1 MKTKGIPAVVMLLA
15 GFVTCII
22 GIVQH
27 METDVFIKTLLAVLI
42 IFYLLG
48 CIVKLVLDKNF
59 KEMDEP
65 EENQEESGE
74 EQTQGTVR
82 LGRGR
87 RRVNNLNLGA
97 SYENGR

>member
-1 MKTKGIPAVVMLLA
+1 
-15 GFVTCII
+15 
-22 GIVQH
+22 

-65 EENQEESGE
+65 EENQEESE
-74 EQTQGTVR
+74 NRHRNSQTRT
-82 LGRGR
+82 GR

>member
-42 IFYLLG
+42 IFY
-48 CIVKLVLDKNF
+48 KNF

-74 EQTQGTVR
+74 EQTQEQSDSDGEKK
-82 LGRGR
+82 
-87 RRVNNLNLGA
+87 
-97 SYENGR
+97 SE

>member
-15 GFVTCII
+15 GLVTCII

-27 METDVFIKTLLAVLI
+27 METMVFTKTLLAVLV
-42 IFYLLG
+42 IFYVLG

-65 EENQEESGE
+65 EKEQEESGE
-74 EQTQGTVR
+74 EQEQSDSDG
-82 LGRGR
+82 
-87 RRVNNLNLGA
+87 
-97 SYENGR
+97 ENKSE

>member
-1 MKTKGIPAVVMLLA
+1 MKTKG
-15 GFVTCII
+15 
-22 GIVQH
+22 VQH

-74 EQTQGTVR
+74 EQTQEQSDSDGEKK
-82 LGRGR
+82 
-87 RRVNNLNLGA
+87 
-97 SYENGR
+97 SE

>member
-27 METDVFIKTLLAVLI
+27 METDVFIKTLLAVYLLI

-74 EQTQGTVR
+74 EQTQEQSDSDGEKK
-82 LGRGR
+82 
-87 RRVNNLNLGA
+87 
-97 SYENGR
+97 SE

>member
-1 MKTKGIPAVVMLLA
+1 M
-15 GFVTCII
+15 F
-22 GIVQH
+22 
-27 METDVFIKTLLAVLI
+27 FIKTLLAVLI

-74 EQTQGTVR
+74 EQTQEQSDSDGEKK
-82 LGRGR
+82 
-87 RRVNNLNLGA
+87 
-97 SYENGR
+97 SE

>member
-27 METDVFIKTLLAVLI
+27 METMVFTKTLLAVLV
-42 IFYLLG
+42 IFYVLG

-65 EENQEESGE
+65 EKEQEESEE
-74 EQTQGTVR
+74 EQEQSDSD
-82 LGRGR
+82 
-87 RRVNNLNLGA
+87 GA
-97 SYENGR
+97 NKRE

>member
-1 MKTKGIPAVVMLLA
+1 
-15 GFVTCII
+15 
-22 GIVQH
+22 

-74 EQTQGTVR
+74 EQTQEQSDSD
-82 LGRGR
+82 GR

>member
-42 IFYLLG
+42 FFYLFLLG
-48 CIVKLVLDKNF
+48 FIVKLVLDKNF

-74 EQTQGTVR
+74 EQTQEQSDSDVEKK
-82 LGRGR
+82 
-87 RRVNNLNLGA
+87 
-97 SYENGR
+97 SE

>member
-1 MKTKGIPAVVMLLA
+1 MKTKGIPAVVM
-15 GFVTCII
+15 
-22 GIVQH
+22 
-27 METDVFIKTLLAVLI
+27 LAVLI

-74 EQTQGTVR
+74 EQTQEQSDSDGEKK
-82 LGRGR
+82 
-87 RRVNNLNLGA
+87 
-97 SYENGR
+97 SE

>member
-42 IFYLLG
+42 IFYVLG

-59 KEMDEP
+59 

-74 EQTQGTVR
+74 EQTQEQSDSDGEKK
-82 LGRGR
+82 
-87 RRVNNLNLGA
+87 
-97 SYENGR
+97 SE

>member
-22 GIVQH
+22 GH

-74 EQTQGTVR
+74 EQTQEQSDSDGEKK
-82 LGRGR
+82 
-87 RRVNNLNLGA
+87 
-97 SYENGR
+97 SE

>member
-27 METDVFIKTLLAVLI
+27 METDVFIKTLLAVL
-42 IFYLLG
+42 
-48 CIVKLVLDKNF
+48 
-59 KEMDEP
+59 DEP

-74 EQTQGTVR
+74 EQTQEQSDSDGEKK
-82 LGRGR
+82 
-87 RRVNNLNLGA
+87 
-97 SYENGR
+97 SE

>member
-1 MKTKGIPAVVMLLA
+1 
-15 GFVTCII
+15 
-22 GIVQH
+22 

-65 EENQEESGE
+65 EE
-74 EQTQGTVR
+74 TRRVRRRTDTGTVR
-82 LGRGR
+82 LGRG
-87 RRVNNLNLGA
+87 
-97 SYENGR
+97 EEE

>member
-48 CIVKLVLDKNF
+48 CIVKLVLVKTLKKWMNLKKTRKSPEKNRHR
-59 KEMDEP
+59 
-65 EENQEESGE
+65 NS
-74 EQTQGTVR
+74 QTRT
-82 LGRGR
+82 GR

>member
-48 CIVKLVLDKNF
+48 
-59 KEMDEP
+59 
-65 EENQEESGE
+65 ESGE
-74 EQTQGTVR
+74 EQTQEQSDSDGEKK
-82 LGRGR
+82 
-87 RRVNNLNLGA
+87 
-97 SYENGR
+97 SE

>member
-1 MKTKGIPAVVMLLA
+1 
-15 GFVTCII
+15 
-22 GIVQH
+22 

-65 EENQEESGE
+65 EENQKSPEKNRHRNS
-74 EQTQGTVR
+74 QTRT
-82 LGRGR
+82 GR

>member
-42 IFYLLG
+42 IFYVLG

-59 KEMDEP
+59 KEMDDLKKNRKSP
-65 EENQEESGE
+65 KKNRHRNS
-74 EQTQGTVR
+74 QTRT
-82 LGRGR
+82 GR

>member
-65 EENQEESGE
+65 ERGKP
-74 EQTQGTVR
+74 
-82 LGRGR
+82 GRVR
-87 RRVNNLNLGA
+87 RRTEQEQSEQPKTQDG
-97 SYENGR
+97 EKPEE

>member
-27 METDVFIKTLLAVLI
+27 METDV
-42 IFYLLG
+42 LG

-74 EQTQGTVR
+74 EQTQEQSDSDGEKK
-82 LGRGR
+82 
-87 RRVNNLNLGA
+87 
-97 SYENGR
+97 SE

>member
-48 CIVKLVLDKNF
+48 CIVKLVFDKNF

-65 EENQEESGE
+65 EENQEGPLPADI
-74 EQTQGTVR
+74 R
-82 LGRGR
+82 LPDILPDSAY
-87 RRVNNLNLGA
+87 NQIFP
-97 SYENGR
+97 E

>member
-1 MKTKGIPAVVMLLA
+1 M
-15 GFVTCII
+15 
-22 GIVQH
+22 
-27 METDVFIKTLLAVLI
+27 VFIKTLLAVLI

-74 EQTQGTVR
+74 EQTQEQSDSDGEKK
-82 LGRGR
+82 
-87 RRVNNLNLGA
+87 
-97 SYENGR
+97 SE

>member
-1 MKTKGIPAVVMLLA
+1 
-15 GFVTCII
+15 
-22 GIVQH
+22 

-74 EQTQGTVR
+74 EQTQEQSDSDGEKK
-82 LGRGR
+82 
-87 RRVNNLNLGA
+87 
-97 SYENGR
+97 SE

>member
-27 METDVFIKTLLAVLI
+27 METDVFIKTLLAVL
-42 IFYLLG
+42 
-48 CIVKLVLDKNF
+48 DKNF

-74 EQTQGTVR
+74 EQTQEQSDSDGEKK
-82 LGRGR
+82 
-87 RRVNNLNLGA
+87 
-97 SYENGR
+97 SE

>member
-42 IFYLLG
+42 IFHYTLCLFTG
-48 CIVKLVLDKNF
+48 FFDFLFDHIIHLCAGIIHF
-59 KEMDEP
+59 
-65 EENQEESGE
+65 
-74 EQTQGTVR
+74 TF
-82 LGRGR
+82 
-87 RRVNNLNLGA
+87 NNLF
-97 SYENGR
+97 

>member
-15 GFVTCII
+15 GFGTCII

-42 IFYLLG
+42 IFYVLG

-65 EENQEESGE
+65 EEKQEESEE
-74 EQTQGTVR
+74 EQTQEQSDSDGEKK
-82 LGRGR
+82 
-87 RRVNNLNLGA
+87 
-97 SYENGR
+97 SE

>member
-42 IFYLLG
+42 IFYLYISLFP
-48 CIVKLVLDKNF
+48 LVQFSLFLLDHLYLKQFYINYF
-59 KEMDEP
+59 LFIRMHCETG
-65 EENQEESGE
+65 S
-74 EQTQGTVR
+74 
-82 LGRGR
+82 
-87 RRVNNLNLGA
+87 
-97 SYENGR
+97 

>member
-48 CIVKLVLDKNF
+48 CMNLKKTRKSPEKNRHR
-59 KEMDEP
+59 
-65 EENQEESGE
+65 NS
-74 EQTQGTVR
+74 QTRT
-82 LGRGR
+82 GR

>member
-1 MKTKGIPAVVMLLA
+1 
-15 GFVTCII
+15 
-22 GIVQH
+22 

-65 EENQEESGE
+65 EENKEESGE
-74 EQTQGTVR
+74 EQTQEQSDSDGEKK
-82 LGRGR
+82 
-87 RRVNNLNLGA
+87 
-97 SYENGR
+97 SE